1 MKKYTKTAHEAM
13 DKKGAKAPTKY
24 IEGKPKKNMMDLSKA
39 KTGAKAPVQFMKA
52 VKAGA

>member
-1 MKKYTKTAHEAM
+1 MKKYTKTAHEPR

-24 IEGKPKKNMMDLSKA
+24 IEGKPKQNMMDLSKA

-52 VKAGA
+52 VKAGC